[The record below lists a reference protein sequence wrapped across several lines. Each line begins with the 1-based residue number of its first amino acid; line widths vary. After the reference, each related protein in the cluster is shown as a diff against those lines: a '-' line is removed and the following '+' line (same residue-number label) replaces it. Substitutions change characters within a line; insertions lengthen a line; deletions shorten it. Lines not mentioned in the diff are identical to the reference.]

1 MRLTAKSLVVA
12 LAAAGMT
19 LGGCDPDKPVVPEK
33 LKVGFIYVTT
43 PGDAGWTYAHDQGR
57 KAVALKFPDT
67 VETKYL
73 ENIPEDPVKV
83 AEAIDSLVKD
93 GFKLIFTTSFGFM
106 DGTVEAAKR
115 HTDVKFEHCS
125 GYKRDTN
132 LATYFAREYQARY
145 LTGIVAGKMVP
156 AGAKLGYVAAMGIP
170 EVVRGINA
178 YTLGVRSVNPTATV
192 HVEFTK
198 TWYGPEAETAAAKKL
213 LDAGAELMAQHQDS
227 TATVEQARQRGK
239 YAIGYDTDMSSFA
252 PDTVLT
258 SAIFNWGPY
267 YISRVEAVLDDKW
280 ESQDY
285 WGGLETGAVGLAP
298 FNSKVPED
306 VKKLVADV
314 EAKMKAKSFDAF
326 DAVDAAIKKQD
337 GTEWIAKGQSMTDA
351 EKLSSTTFVEGV
363 VGTLPT
369 P

>member
-12 LAAAGMT
+12 LAAAGMV
-19 LGGCDPDKPVVPEK
+19 LGGCSDPPPKPPEK
-33 LKVGFIYVTT
+33 LKVGFVYITST
-43 PGDAGWTYAHDQGR
+43 GDGGWTYAHDQGR

-67 VETKYL
+67 VETKYV
-73 ENIPEDPVKV
+73 ENVPEK
-83 AEAIDSLVKD
+83 EADITAALDALVKD

-106 DGTVEAAKR
+106 DPTVNAAKR
-115 HTDVKFEHCS
+115 YPDVRFEHCS
-125 GYKRDTN
+125 GYKRESN

-192 HVEFTK
+192 HVEFTT
-198 TWYGPEAETAAAKKL
+198 TWLDMPRETAAAKKL

-227 TATVEQARQRGK
+227 IATVEQAKAYGK
-239 YAIGYDTDMSSFA
+239 YAIGYDTDMNSFA

-267 YISRVEAVLDDKW
+267 YISRVQAMLDGKW

-285 WGGLETGAVGLAP
+285 WGGLETGSVALAP

-306 VKKLVADV
+306 VKKLVGEV
-314 EAKMKAKSFDAF
+314 EAKMKAGSFDAF
-326 DAVDAAIKKQD
+326 DAVDAPIKKQD

-363 VGTLPT
+363 VGKLP
-369 P
+369 